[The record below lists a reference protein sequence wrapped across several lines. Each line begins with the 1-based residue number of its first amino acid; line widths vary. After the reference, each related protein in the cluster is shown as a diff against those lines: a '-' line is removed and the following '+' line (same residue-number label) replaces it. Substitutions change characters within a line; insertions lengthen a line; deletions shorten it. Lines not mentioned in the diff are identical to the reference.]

1 VALPYRRNGPFFMP
15 RHNFVAGQGIVG
27 KKIEDQ
33 AMIGI
38 FSTGLEWKPPP
49 QERMEQSMLSAFE
62 RPPSG

>member
-38 FSTGLEWKPPP
+38 LQHGS
-49 QERMEQSMLSAFE
+49 
-62 RPPSG
+62 